1 MPYSS
6 WGDFIC
12 GAFVLIIIIFHF
24 LNKSKKNTAL
34 KSVLFILVSVLIFNV
49 LHGVSD
55 LLVYNKVTLKLALI
69 FKYLSIIVFS
79 IIASGFEIY
88 CLGVIKDTTKIL
100 KWHYLILVLPVLWN
114 IIWLIINKIT
124 NICFEVEGNT
134 IIYHVAYCLLF
145 LCFIFAM
152 IYMPIM
158 CLVYKRGIYPSLF
171 KVGLTFTIFSAL
183 FGIFQFFFS
192 FFINNNVFF
201 TSVFLTLSTA
211 YTYLYSRN
219 DLINIDQ
226 MTNLYMRNK
235 CMDDLTASDGV
246 SVYMLEIMRF
256 HHFSSFTGDQIL
268 IEIVNF
274 LKTIFNKYT
283 MYRVSSNQIIVI
295 VGKSDDISKISL
307 INREF
312 RKPINI
318 QGDDYSID
326 IKTSIIIKK
335 KNETAEHTVYL
346 LEKMINQI
354 KDTNE
359 VFIVYSSEMKRKLE
373 IEENDTN
380 KIIKAI
386 NKGSVVPYYQGIYS
400 INDEKITWCEA
411 LARLNVNGEI
421 IPPSKFI
428 PILENHRCVNKLD
441 RNMLCQVLKE
451 LKSMNDSG
459 TRVDVKGISI
469 NFTAEDILNQSFI
482 DEIKQMVKNQEID
495 PNMISFEICESVI
508 ISNFQKAKEI
518 MEELNSYGIK
528 FFLDDFGTGF
538 SNLKAVL
545 SLPFYLI
552 KIDKSLLDA
561 AKENTRNQQILD
573 GVVKAINSIGMKTL
587 IEGVETK
594 EDVELVKNFGV
605 NYIQGYYYHKPSNM
619 TELNKTIEEKV

>member
-34 KSVLFILVSVLIFNV
+34 KLVLFILVSVLIFNV

-235 CMDDLTASDGV
+235 CMDD
-246 SVYMLEIMRF
+246 
-256 HHFSSFTGDQIL
+256 
-268 IEIVNF
+268 
-274 LKTIFNKYT
+274 
-283 MYRVSSNQIIVI
+283 
-295 VGKSDDISKISL
+295 
-307 INREF
+307 
-312 RKPINI
+312 
-318 QGDDYSID
+318 
-326 IKTSIIIKK
+326 
-335 KNETAEHTVYL
+335 
-346 LEKMINQI
+346 
-354 KDTNE
+354 
-359 VFIVYSSEMKRKLE
+359 
-373 IEENDTN
+373 
-380 KIIKAI
+380 
-386 NKGSVVPYYQGIYS
+386 
-400 INDEKITWCEA
+400 
-411 LARLNVNGEI
+411 
-421 IPPSKFI
+421 
-428 PILENHRCVNKLD
+428 
-441 RNMLCQVLKE
+441 
-451 LKSMNDSG
+451 
-459 TRVDVKGISI
+459 
-469 NFTAEDILNQSFI
+469 
-482 DEIKQMVKNQEID
+482 
-495 PNMISFEICESVI
+495 
-508 ISNFQKAKEI
+508 
-518 MEELNSYGIK
+518 
-528 FFLDDFGTGF
+528 FGTGF